1 MRNKIPRDNQNDY
14 TPEIVK
20 KRQAFIAEQ
29 TGVTAEHIKHFSFEP
44 DATRGNIEN
53 LTGVV
58 QVPLG
63 FAGPLL
69 VNGDHA
75 KGEFFVPMAT
85 TEGTLL
91 ASYNRGMRL
100 IHDLGGVTVTVVDD
114 AMQRAPVFGFTGA
127 KQANHFSQWV
137 TANFAAIKA
146 QAEATTSHGK
156 LRDIEHYAVSRFL
169 HLRFNY
175 TTGDAAGQ
183 NLTGKATWAAC
194 TWIQNEYSKIASIKE
209 FALSG
214 NMDTDKK
221 ASALNTLRTRGKRV
235 VAEILI
241 TNRSLQRHLHVS
253 TKELFQSRLR
263 SNLGTYLAGSVNNGS
278 HSANAIAAIFIATG
292 QDVANISESH
302 TALVYSEIVDT
313 DDLYYSITLPSLIVA
328 TTGGGTG
335 LPTQKECLQVID
347 CYGSGK
353 VKKLAE
359 IVAATVLCGELS
371 LGAAVVGGYWVEA
384 HEKLG
389 RNRT

>member
-1 MRNKIPRDNQNDY
+1 MRNKIPRDNLNDY
-14 TPEIVK
+14 TLEIVK
-20 KRQAFIAEQ
+20 KRQAFLAEQ
-29 TGVTAEHIKHFSFEP
+29 TGVVPEHIKHFSF
-44 DATRGNIEN
+44 DLAATRGNIEN
-53 LTGVV
+53 LTGVA

-69 VNGDHA
+69 VNGEHA

-114 AMQRAPVFGFTGA
+114 AMQRAPVFGFAGA
-127 KQANHFSQWV
+127 RQANHFSQWIKD
-137 TANFAAIKA
+137 NFTAIKTC
-146 QAEATTSHGK
+146 AETTTAHGK
-156 LRDIEHYAVSRFL
+156 LRDIEHYPVSRFL
-169 HLRFNY
+169 HLRFNF

-194 TWIQNEYSKIASIKE
+194 KWIQAEYSKIAPIKE
-209 FALSG
+209 FSLSG

-221 ASALNTLRTRGKRV
+221 ASLLNTLHTRGKKV
-235 VAEILI
+235 VAEVLI
-241 TNRSLQRHLHVS
+241 TNRSLQRHLHVN
-253 TKELFQSRLR
+253 TKEFFQSRLR
-263 SNLGTYLAGSVNNGS
+263 ANLGTAMAGSVNNGS

-292 QDVANISESH
+292 QDVANIAESH

-335 LPTQKECLQVID
+335 LPTQKECLQILD
-347 CYGSGK
+347 CYGTGK

-359 IVAATVLCGELS
+359 IVAGTVLCGELS
-371 LGAAVVGGYWVEA
+371 LGAAVVGGYWVDA

>member
-1 MRNKIPRDNQNDY
+1 MRIKIPRDNINDY

-20 KRQAFIAEQ
+20 KRQTFLAEQ
-29 TGVTAEHIKHFSFEP
+29 TGVIAEHIKHFSFEEA
-44 DATRGNIEN
+44 ATRGNIEN
-53 LTGVV
+53 LTGVA
-58 QVPLG
+58 QIPLG

-69 VNGDHA
+69 INGEHA

-100 IHDLGGVTVTVVDD
+100 IHDLGGVTVTVIDD

-127 KQANHFSQWV
+127 RQANHFSLWIKD
-137 TANFAAIKA
+137 NFAAIKA
-146 QAEATTSHGK
+146 AAETTTSHGK
-156 LRDIEHYAVSRFL
+156 LRDIEHYAASRFL
-169 HLRFNY
+169 FLRFNY

-194 TWIQNEYSKIASIKE
+194 KWIQTEYSKIAAIKD
-209 FALSG
+209 FSLSG

-221 ASALNTLRTRGKRV
+221 ASSLNTLHTRGKRV
-235 VAEILI
+235 VAEVLI
-241 TNRSLQRHLHVS
+241 TNRSLQRHLHVN
-253 TKELFQSRLR
+253 TKDLFQARLR
-263 SNLGTYLAGSVNNGS
+263 SNIGSTMAGAVNNGS

-292 QDVANISESH
+292 QDVANIAESH
-302 TALVYSEIVDT
+302 TALVYTEMVDT
-313 DDLYYSITLPSLIVA
+313 DDLYCSITLPSLIVA

-335 LPTQKECLQVID
+335 LPTQKECLQILD
-347 CYGSGK
+347 CYGTGK

-371 LGAAVVGGYWVEA
+371 LGAAVVGGYWVDA

-389 RNRT
+389 RNRI

>member
-1 MRNKIPRDNQNDY
+1 MRNKIPRDNLNDY

-20 KRQAFIAEQ
+20 KRQSFITQQ
-29 TGVTAEHIKHFSFEP
+29 TGVAAEHIKNYSFDP
-44 DATRGNIEN
+44 SATRGNIEN
-53 LTGVV
+53 LTGVA

-69 VNGDHA
+69 VNGEHA
-75 KGEFFVPMAT
+75 KGEFLVPMAT

-100 IHDLGGVTVTVVDD
+100 IHDLGGVTVSVIDD
-114 AMQRAPVFGFTGA
+114 AMQRAPVFGFAGA
-127 KQANHFSQWV
+127 RQANQFSQWI
-137 TANFAAIKA
+137 TDNFAAIKNA
-146 QAEATTSHGK
+146 AESTTAYGK
-156 LRDIEHYAVSRFL
+156 LQNIEQYAVSRFI

-194 TWIQNEYSKIASIKE
+194 KLIETEYSKIAPIKE
-209 FALSG
+209 FSLSG

-221 ASALNTLRTRGKRV
+221 ASLINTMNTRGKRV
-235 VAEILI
+235 VAEVLI
-241 TNRSLQRHLHVS
+241 SNKSLQRHLHVN
-253 TKELFQSRLR
+253 TKEFFQSRLR
-263 SNLGTYLAGSVNNGS
+263 SNLGTMLAGSVNNGS

-292 QDVANISESH
+292 QDAANIAESH
-302 TALVYSEIVDT
+302 TAIVHSELVDT

-335 LPTQKECLQVID
+335 LPTQKECLQILD
-347 CYGSGK
+347 CYGAGK

-359 IVAATVLCGELS
+359 IIAATVLCGELS
-371 LGAAVVGGYWVEA
+371 LGAAVVGGYWVDA
-384 HEKLG
+384 HEKYG
-389 RNRT
+389 RNRG